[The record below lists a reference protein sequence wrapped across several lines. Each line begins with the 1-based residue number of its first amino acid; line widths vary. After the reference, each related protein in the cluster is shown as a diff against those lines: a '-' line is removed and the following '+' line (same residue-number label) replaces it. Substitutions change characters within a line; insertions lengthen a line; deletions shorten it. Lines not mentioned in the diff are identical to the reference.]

1 MTQQREQMSAF
12 MDGEHSDKS
21 IIDDLNHEQDLR
33 KAWKRYH
40 LARNIMRKE
49 LPQGESSQR
58 EFIDISASVAS
69 AIESEPSILAPKAA
83 PKALET
89 RSLMSKLSAKV
100 VPFAKQS
107 GQFAVAASV
116 AAAVIIGVQ
125 TYNKPD
131 STEPFTSLPT
141 GAPQGGLAPVSFN
154 QTRMLPTQND
164 QNVIEAR
171 RQVHALLDDHEKQLI
186 LKAAKTDG
194 SEQTQ
199 TDGENN

>member
-1 MTQQREQMSAF
+1 MTQQRENMSAF
-12 MDGEHSDKS
+12 MDGEIADKS
-21 IIDDLNHEQDLR
+21 IIDDLNSKQDLR
-33 KAWKRYH
+33 EAWKRYH
-40 LARNIMRKE
+40 LTRSIMRKE

-58 EFIDISASVAS
+58 KFIDISARVAS
-69 AIESEPSILAPKAA
+69 VIESEPSILAPKA
-83 PKALET
+83 LEA
-89 RSLMSKLSAKV
+89 RSLMTKLSAKV

-125 TYNKPD
+125 TYNKPNT
-131 STEPFTSLPT
+131 TEPFTSLPT

-154 QTRMLPTQND
+154 QMRMLPTQND
-164 QNVIEAR
+164 QNVINVTEAR

-194 SEQTQ
+194 TEQ